1 MKRRLICRRLY
12 LCSLTSSSCWPRC
25 TPTTRRTDSPQSQDM
40 SIHTH
45 PSIDTSLNVQVD
57 IPRLEREWSAD
68 ETEVCFSEGLM
79 KAGLASASY
88 EEMAPLDVEIQ
99 QLREAFTD
107 AVLRKHWDV
116 LSVAF
121 GMENIKKED
130 IDEMPAP
137 IFFQVLHDL
146 MYLWV
151 NPHIHQ
157 VPARRDWVD
166 RHRYLIPTVFELLGR
181 NETAL
186 NDMATDYA
194 LASLKANKD
203 TAESIRA
210 QPEG

>member
-79 KAGLASASY
+79 KAGLASVSY
-88 EEMAPLDVEIQ
+88 NETAPLDGPEREVLPQIQ
-99 QLREAFTD
+99 WLREAFTE
-107 AVLRKHWDV
+107 AVLRKHWDI

-130 IDEMPAP
+130 LDDLPTP
-137 IFFQVLHDL
+137 ILFQVLHDL
-146 MYLWV
+146 MYLWFSPNRV
-151 NPHIHQ
+151 NI
-157 VPARRDWVD
+157 PARRDWI
-166 RHRYLIPTVFELLGR
+166 HTSTVI
-181 NETAL
+181 
-186 NDMATDYA
+186 
-194 LASLKANKD
+194 
-203 TAESIRA
+203 SI
-210 QPEG
+210 